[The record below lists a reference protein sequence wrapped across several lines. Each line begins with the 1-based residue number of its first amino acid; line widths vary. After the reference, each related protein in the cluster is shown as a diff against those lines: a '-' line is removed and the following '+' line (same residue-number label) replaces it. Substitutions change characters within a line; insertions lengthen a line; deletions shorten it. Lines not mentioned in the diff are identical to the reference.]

1 MLSMSLATQT
11 HSRTNSIVLLKGK
24 NKLKKEKWSGLDITL
39 NYFGCMEKE
48 FGISKKKLTMDEAL
62 KIERMNKFNFLQFHN
77 KKLKSLSNEIKFP
90 KENFEKLKL
99 KLDSRMK
106 KNIDTVGFSS
116 RTIENELVNKLEQ
129 VCKSRIRN
137 NKNKNIL
144 SQYSSLVDEYYSL
157 NSPVH
162 KPKKEEDYEP
172 LFSEGKEKFYNHK
185 IKLPVVSKKKFIRNG
200 LLFEN
205 HRSFNSLSN
214 INRKKYVLL

>member
-1 MLSMSLATQT
+1 MLLMNLVSPT
-11 HSRTNSIVLLKGK
+11 HSKTNSIVLLKGK

-62 KIERMNKFNFLQFHN
+62 KMEGMNKFNFLQFHN

-106 KNIDTVGFSS
+106 KNLGTIGFSS
-116 RTIENELVNKLEQ
+116 KTIENEIVNKLEQ
-129 VCKSRIRN
+129 VCRSRIRN
-137 NKNKNIL
+137 NNKNII
-144 SQYSSLVDEYYSL
+144 SQYSTIVDEYYSL

-162 KPKKEEDYEP
+162 KVKKEEDYDP
-172 LFSEGKEKFYNHK
+172 CFSEGKEKFYKQK
-185 IKLPVVSKKKFIRNG
+185 IKLPILKKRKFIRNG
-200 LLFEN
+200 LNFEIHQN
-205 HRSFNSLSN
+205 SNSLSN
-214 INRKKYVLL
+214 INHKKNFLL

>member
-1 MLSMSLATQT
+1 MLSMSLVSQT
-11 HSRTNSIVLLKGK
+11 HSKTNSIVLLKGK

-90 KENFEKLKL
+90 KENFEKLKI

-106 KNIDTVGFSS
+106 KNIGTVGFSS

-137 NKNKNIL
+137 NKNKNIIR
-144 SQYSSLVDEYYSL
+144 QYSSIVDEYYSL

-162 KPKKEEDYEP
+162 KAKQEEDYAP
-172 LFSEGKEKFYNHK
+172 LFSEGKGKFYSHK
-185 IKLPVVSKKKFIRNG
+185 IKLPILKKRKFIRNS
-200 LLFEN
+200 LNFEN

-214 INRKKYVLL
+214 INHKKYILL